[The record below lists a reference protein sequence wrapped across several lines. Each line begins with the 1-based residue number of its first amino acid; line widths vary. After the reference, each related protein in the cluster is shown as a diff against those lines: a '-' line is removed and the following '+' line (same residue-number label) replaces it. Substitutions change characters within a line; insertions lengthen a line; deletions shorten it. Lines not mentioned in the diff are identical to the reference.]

1 MTGTDAGKA
10 GRGEP
15 PNPERNGVSVGEVAS
30 GGIQF
35 AIILVLSAAAG
46 MYLDR
51 QLETSPWLLIVL
63 VFLGAAVAFYTL
75 YRKLMK
81 GQRLGDRRKHAERR
95 DESE

>member
-10 GRGEP
+10 GRGQP
-15 PNPERNGVSVGEVAS
+15 PKPERNGVSVGELAS

-35 AIILVLSAAAG
+35 AVILVLSSFLG
-46 MYLDR
+46 IYLDR
-51 QLETSPWLLIVL
+51 KLETSPWLLIVL

-81 GQRLGDRRKHAERR
+81 GQRLGERRKAHERR
-95 DESE
+95 EGEP